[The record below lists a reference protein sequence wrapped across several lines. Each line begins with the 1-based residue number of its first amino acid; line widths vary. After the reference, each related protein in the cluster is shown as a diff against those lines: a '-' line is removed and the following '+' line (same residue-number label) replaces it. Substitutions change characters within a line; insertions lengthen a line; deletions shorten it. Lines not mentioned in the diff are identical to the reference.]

1 MRVIEKADIAPIEP
15 LLCSIQAGTAII
27 GRSERFIIDA
37 IARGTL
43 KAVKSDRRTLLLVQ
57 SLRDYVASL
66 PPAKGTKNPSPLL
79 RESPAPWAGNNGLQ
93 VFSLHCKRKA
103 RPPNK
108 KRPESAGDRASPG
121 AR

>member
-43 KAVKSDRRTLLLVQ
+43 KAVKSDRRTLLVVQ

-66 PPAKGTKNPSPLL
+66 PPAKGTKNPS
-79 RESPAPWAGNNGLQ
+79 RRRVA
-93 VFSLHCKRKA
+93 
-103 RPPNK
+103 
-108 KRPESAGDRASPG
+108 
-121 AR
+121 